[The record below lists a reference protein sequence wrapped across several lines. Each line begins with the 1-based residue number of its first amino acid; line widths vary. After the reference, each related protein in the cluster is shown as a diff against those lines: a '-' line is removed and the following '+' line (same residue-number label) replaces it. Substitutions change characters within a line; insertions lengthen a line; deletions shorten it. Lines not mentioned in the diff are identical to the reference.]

1 MYAPGGATAPIPCP
15 GATTLMERQALRA
28 QRILSIDGGGIRGVV
43 PSLWLAHLEQS
54 LAVHGA
60 GPVAEQFDLLVGN
73 STGALVVAGLA
84 AGKRPAELARLYEEA
99 SRAIFPDAPKRVL
112 SRARRIASQ
121 GLSAPKFDGRGL
133 DRVLHLIFGDITLG
147 QLQRPVMLLAFD
159 TIARAP
165 VFFRSYAP
173 EHRDVPVWEALRGS
187 AAAPGYFPAHSMH
200 IGARELAVIDGG
212 VVANN
217 PALCAIAEALRFD
230 EGVDT
235 PRQLLLLS
243 LGTGRHAY
251 PISANAATSWG
262 AMQWA
267 MPLLD
272 VVFDAASDN
281 NDAIARLLIG
291 DGYTRMQLQ
300 LEAGSQFLD
309 DASSENIQR
318 LHEQALQYLLKP
330 EVAARLAHVGAQL
343 AKPRTA
349 AHSTTK
355 PISAL

>member
-1 MYAPGGATAPIPCP
+1 M
-15 GATTLMERQALRA
+15 RA

-43 PSLWLAHLEQS
+43 PSLWLAHLEQG
-54 LAVHGA
+54 LAAHHA

-84 AGKRPAELARLYEEA
+84 AGKRPAELAHLYEEA
-99 SRAIFPDAPKRVL
+99 SRAIFPDTPKRVM

-133 DRVLHLIFGDITLG
+133 DRVLHLVFGEMTLG

-187 AAAPGYFPAHSMH
+187 AAAPGYFPAHPMR
-200 IGARELAVIDGG
+200 IGERELAVIDGG

-230 EGVDT
+230 DSISD

-243 LGTGRHAY
+243 MGTGRHAY
-251 PISANAATSWG
+251 PISAHDAMSWG

-281 NDAIARLLIG
+281 NDEIARLLVG
-291 DGYTRMQLQ
+291 DGYTRMQLK

-309 DASSENIQR
+309 DASSDNIQHLR
-318 LHEQALQYLLKP
+318 EQALHYLLKP
-330 EVAARLAHVGAQL
+330 DVAAQLARVGAQL
-343 AKPRTA
+343 AKPRTDA
-349 AHSTTK
+349 QNASRGVIGH
-355 PISAL
+355 

>member
-1 MYAPGGATAPIPCP
+1 M
-15 GATTLMERQALRA
+15 RA

-43 PSLWLAHLEQS
+43 PSLWLAHLEQC
-54 LAVHGA
+54 LAAHHA

-84 AGKRPAELARLYEEA
+84 AGKRPAELAQLYEQA
-99 SRAIFPDAPKRVL
+99 SRAIFPDTPKRVL

-133 DRVLHLIFGDITLG
+133 DRVLHLIFGDMTLG
-147 QLQRPVMLLAFD
+147 QLQRPVVLLAFD
-159 TIARAP
+159 TLARAP

-173 EHRDVPVWEALRGS
+173 EHRNVPVWEALRGS

-200 IGARELAVIDGG
+200 IGDRKLVLIDGG

-217 PALCAIAEALRFD
+217 PVLCAMAEALRLD
-230 EGVDT
+230 ARISD

-251 PISANAATSWG
+251 PISASDAKSWG

-281 NDAIARLLIG
+281 NGDIAQLLIG
-291 DGYTRMQLQ
+291 DGYTRMQLK

-309 DASSENIQR
+309 DASSENIGR
-318 LHEQALQYLLKP
+318 LRDQALQYLLKP
-330 EVAARLAHVGAQL
+330 DVATRLAHVAAQL
-343 AKPRTA
+343 AKPRLA
-349 AHSTTK
+349 ADTQ
-355 PISAL
+355 PA

>member
-1 MYAPGGATAPIPCP
+1 M
-15 GATTLMERQALRA
+15 RA

-43 PSLWLAHLEQS
+43 PSLWLAHLENA
-54 LAVHGA
+54 LAAHHA
-60 GPVAEQFDLLVGN
+60 GPVADQFDLLVGN

-84 AGKRPAELARLYEEA
+84 AGKRPAELAHLYEEA

-133 DRVLHLIFGDITLG
+133 DRVLHLVFGDMTLG

-159 TIARAP
+159 TIAREP

-187 AAAPGYFPAHSMH
+187 AAAPGYFPAHAMR
-200 IGARELAVIDGG
+200 IGEREMAVIDGG

-217 PALCAIAEALRFD
+217 PALCAIAEALRCD
-230 EGVDT
+230 DRIDD
-235 PRQLLLLS
+235 PRHLLLLS
-243 LGTGRHAY
+243 MGTGRHAY
-251 PISANAATSWG
+251 PISAHDAKSWG

-281 NDAIARLLIG
+281 NDEIARLLVG
-291 DGYTRMQLQ
+291 DGYTRMQLK
-300 LEAGSQFLD
+300 LAAGSQFLD
-309 DASSENIQR
+309 DASSDNIQHLR
-318 LHEQALQYLLKP
+318 EQALQHLLKP
-330 EVAARLAHVGAQL
+330 DVAARLAHVGAQL
-343 AKPRTA
+343 AKPRTDA
-349 AHSTTK
+349 NASST
-355 PISAL
+355 ISAL

>member
-1 MYAPGGATAPIPCP
+1 
-15 GATTLMERQALRA
+15 LRA

-43 PSLWLAHLEQS
+43 PSLWLAHLENA
-54 LAVHGA
+54 LAAHHA
-60 GPVAEQFDLLVGN
+60 GPVADQFDLLVGN

-84 AGKRPAELARLYEEA
+84 AGKRPAELAQLYEEA

-133 DRVLHLIFGDITLG
+133 DRVLHLIFGEMTLG

-187 AAAPGYFPAHSMH
+187 AAAPGYFPAHPMR
-200 IGARELAVIDGG
+200 IGERELAVIDGG

-230 EGVDT
+230 DSISD

-243 LGTGRHAY
+243 MGTGRHAY
-251 PISANAATSWG
+251 PISAHDAKSWG

-281 NDAIARLLIG
+281 NDEIARLLVG
-291 DGYTRMQLQ
+291 DGYTRMQMK

-309 DASSENIQR
+309 DASSDNIQHLR
-318 LHEQALQYLLKP
+318 EQALQHLLKP
-330 EVAARLAHVGAQL
+330 DVAARLAHVGAQL
-343 AKPRTA
+343 AKPRTVA
-349 AHSTTK
+349 QNASST
-355 PISAL
+355 ISAL

>member
-1 MYAPGGATAPIPCP
+1 M
-15 GATTLMERQALRA
+15 RA

-43 PSLWLAHLEQS
+43 PSLWLAHLEQG
-54 LAVHGA
+54 LAAHHA

-84 AGKRPAELARLYEEA
+84 AGKRPAELAQLYEQA
-99 SRAIFPDAPKRVL
+99 SRAIFPDTPKRVL

-133 DRVLHLIFGDITLG
+133 DRVLHLIFGDMTLG

-159 TIARAP
+159 TLARAP

-173 EHRDVPVWEALRGS
+173 EHRDVPVWQALRGS
-187 AAAPGYFPAHSMH
+187 AAAPGYFPAHTMQV
-200 IGARELAVIDGG
+200 GERKLVLIDGG

-217 PALCAIAEALRFD
+217 PVLCAMAEALRLD
-230 EGVDT
+230 ARISD

-251 PISANAATSWG
+251 PIKASDAKSWG

-281 NDAIARLLIG
+281 NGDIAQLLIG
-291 DGYTRMQLQ
+291 DGYTRMQLK

-309 DASSENIQR
+309 DASSENIGR
-318 LHEQALQYLLKP
+318 LRDQALQYLLKP
-330 EVAARLAHVGAQL
+330 DVATRLAHVASQL
-343 AKPRTA
+343 AKPRLA
-349 AHSTTK
+349 ADTQ
-355 PISAL
+355 PA